1 MKFLAID
8 TVFDQCSVAIMVDGK
23 IVYADEQT
31 GKRQQTQQIL
41 PMIDAAL
48 QNTGIPLTELSALV
62 FNRGP
67 GAFSS
72 IRINTAVVQGLSFA
86 HNIPCIGVSSLQ
98 VLAQAGYDLIQID
111 DAIQATFNKTGQT
124 LYAVMDARMQQLYV
138 GQFSLQNGMLQAT
151 NEEHLLDYQSMT
163 PTADLIISAN
173 SLSANSLDLNNL
185 DLNRLDSSSLDSHT
199 EALLTLQ
206 PKQAF
211 IDNVT
216 PTAATLA
223 KLGAHLYQQQPQS
236 AVPAA
241 QALPVYLRN
250 NAWKTLKEQKQARAA
265 AGGND

>member
-8 TVFDQCSVAIMVDGK
+8 TVFDQCSVAIMVDGN
-23 IVYADEQT
+23 IVYADAKT

-48 QNTGIPLTELSALV
+48 QQTRITLTELSALV

-86 HNIPCIGVSSLQ
+86 HGIPCIGVSSLQ
-98 VLAQAGYDLIQID
+98 VLAQAGYELIQTD
-111 DAIQATFNKTGQT
+111 DAIQATFNNTGQT

-138 GQFSLQNGMLQAT
+138 GQFSLQNGMLQAI
-151 NEEHLLDYQSMT
+151 NEEHLLDYQSLT
-163 PTADLIISAN
+163 PTDDLIIST
-173 SLSANSLDLNNL
+173 NSLDLN
-185 DLNRLDSSSLDSHT
+185 T

-223 KLGAHLYQQQPQS
+223 KLGAHTYQQQPQS

-250 NAWKTLKEQKQARAA
+250 NAWKTLKEQKQAKS
-265 AGGND
+265 GKQ

>member
-8 TVFDQCSVAIMVDGK
+8 TVFDQCSVAIMVDGN
-23 IVYADEQT
+23 IVYADEKT

-48 QNTGIPLTELSALV
+48 QQTGITLTELSALV

-86 HNIPCIGVSSLQ
+86 HGIPCIGVSSLQ
-98 VLAQAGYDLIQID
+98 VLAQAGYELIQTD
-111 DAIQATFNKTGQT
+111 DAIQTTFNNTGQT

-151 NEEHLLDYQSMT
+151 NEEHLLDYQSLT
-163 PTADLIISAN
+163 PTNDLIISTN

-185 DLNRLDSSSLDSHT
+185 DSNSLASNT

-223 KLGAHLYQQQPQS
+223 KLGAHTYQQQPCS

-250 NAWKTLKEQKQARAA
+250 NAWKTLKEQKQAKS
-265 AGGND
+265 GKQ